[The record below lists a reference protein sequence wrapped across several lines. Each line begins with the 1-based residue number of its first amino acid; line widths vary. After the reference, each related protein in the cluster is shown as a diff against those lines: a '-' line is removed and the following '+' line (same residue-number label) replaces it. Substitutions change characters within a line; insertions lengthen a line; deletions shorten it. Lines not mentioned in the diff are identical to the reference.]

1 MTIYEADSIIADAAQ
16 TALRYDP
23 NDPRSRL
30 AFHVGMLQGVVRELC
45 DYINFLE
52 GELNEANAKLDRL
65 IP

>member
-1 MTIYEADSIIADAAQ
+1 MVFEFDSIIAKAAQ
-16 TALRYDP
+16 DALKFSPD
-23 NDPRSRL
+23 DPRSRL
-30 AFHVGMLQGVVRELC
+30 AFQVGILQGTIRELC